1 MNERITALLQ
11 RTRHAGA
18 RGYALAARLGLNRLH
33 VLIWT
38 ALFFGGAWAFIEIAD
53 EVVEG
58 ETHRIDESLLL
69 ALRNPAD
76 RSDPLG
82 PGWVEEMGR
91 DFSALG
97 GTAVLSFVILA
108 TLCYLMLSGNFRTA
122 LFTLLA
128 VAGGTLLSTLLKRG
142 FDRPR
147 PELVPHE
154 SIVYSASFPS
164 GHSMMAAV
172 VYLTLAALLAR
183 IHPQPALKSYLLSL
197 ALLTSVLIGISRVY
211 LGVHW
216 PTDVL
221 GGWTV
226 GAAWA
231 ALCWLVYGRL
241 QGRGMGD

>member
-1 MNERITALLQ
+1 MALL
-11 RTRHAGA
+11 
-18 RGYALAARLGLNRLH
+18 
-33 VLIWT
+33 
-38 ALFFGGAWAFIEIAD
+38 FGGAWAFIEIAD
-53 EVVEG
+53 EVTEG
-58 ETHRIDESLLL
+58 ETRRIDEYLLL

-76 RSDPLG
+76 PTDLLG
-82 PGWVEEMGR
+82 PGWMEEMGR

-97 GTAVLSFVILA
+97 STAVLSFVILA
-108 TLCYLMLSGNFRTA
+108 TLCYLVLSRNFRTA

-128 VAGGTLLSTLLKRG
+128 VTSGTLLSTLLKRG

-172 VYLTLAALLAR
+172 AYLTLAALLAR
-183 IHPQPALKSYLLSL
+183 IHPQPGLKAYLLSL
-197 ALLTSVLIGISRVY
+197 ALLISVLIGISRVY

-231 ALCWLVYGRL
+231 ALCWLVYGWL
-241 QGRGMGD
+241 QRRGMGD

>member
-1 MNERITALLQ
+1 MQKA
-11 RTRHAGA
+11 RHAGA
-18 RGYALAARLGLNRLH
+18 DVYARASRLGLNHLH
-33 VLIWT
+33 VLLWM
-38 ALFFGGAWAFIEIAD
+38 ALLFGGAWAFIEIAD
-53 EVVEG
+53 EVTEG
-58 ETHRIDESLLL
+58 ETRRIDEYLLL
-69 ALRNPAD
+69 MLRNPAD
-76 RSDPLG
+76 PADLLG

-97 GTAVLSFVILA
+97 STAVLSFVVLA
-108 TLCYLMLSGNFRTA
+108 TLCYLLLSRNLRTA

-128 VAGGTLLSTLLKRG
+128 VTSGTLLSTLLKRG

-172 VYLTLAALLAR
+172 AYLTLAALLAR
-183 IHPQPALKSYLLSL
+183 IHPQPGLKAYLLSL
-197 ALLTSVLIGISRVY
+197 ALLISVLIGISRVY

-241 QGRGMGD
+241 QKRGMGD